1 MKCVHNCFECKYS
14 DCIEN
19 EITVAEMKQQ
29 KEYDKELARKK
40 ELESEN
46 IDYRRRWELK
56 NYERARENKRR
67 WYEQNKE
74 RIKAK
79 QKKYYEENKER
90 LLEQQKQHNKKEK
103 EYYNALRRERMRKNR
118 TAKAAA
124 KATT

>member
-1 MKCVHNCFECKYS
+1 MKCNYDCFNCKYS
-14 DCIEN
+14 DCIAN
-19 EITVAEMKQQ
+19 EATVAEMKQQ
-29 KEYDKELARKK
+29 KEYEKELARKK

-79 QKKYYEENKER
+79 KKKYYEENKER
-90 LLEQQKQHNKKEK
+90 LLEQQKQHKKKEK
-103 EYYNALRRERMRKNR
+103 EYYNAVVREYKRKNR
-118 TAKAAA
+118 AKAAE
-124 KATT
+124 KAAT